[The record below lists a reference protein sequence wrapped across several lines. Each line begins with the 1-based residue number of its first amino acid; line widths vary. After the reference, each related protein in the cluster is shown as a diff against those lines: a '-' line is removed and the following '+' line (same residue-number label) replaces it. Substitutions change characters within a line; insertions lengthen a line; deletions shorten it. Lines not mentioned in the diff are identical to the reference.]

1 MGYKMKS
8 NIHSLLGINKELS
21 TYNTPVFE
29 KNLGNVWG
37 VANNDRTIF
46 VNSKLSKKNKKHA
59 AEHEHLHVMQM
70 RMGLVNYDNK
80 NIYFRNTL
88 FEPLKKYA
96 RKNIKAGKTTLPWEK
111 QVYDITKK
119 YAK

>member
-1 MGYKMKS
+1 
-8 NIHSLLGINKELS
+8 
-21 TYNTPVFE
+21 
-29 KNLGNVWG
+29 
-37 VANNDRTIF
+37 
-46 VNSKLSKKNKKHA
+46 
-59 AEHEHLHVMQM
+59 MQM

-80 NIYFRNTL
+80 NIYFRNSL

-96 RKNIKAGKTTLPWEK
+96 RKSMDAGNKNLPWEK